1 VSGTAIVSGGRRGIG
16 RAICVALAGKGF
28 DVLVADIAQDADA
41 EKTIRLVGD
50 AGRRAAFHQADISD
64 LNTHP
69 ALLAAADQLSGPL
82 TCLVNNAGVST
93 LKRGDMLELTPESY
107 DHVMAINLRAA
118 FFLSQAFAKSRIDQ
132 TAGRFCSIINV
143 SSANAEIMALDRSD
157 YTLSKSGMST
167 MSKMFAARLAPH
179 DIHVYDVRPG
189 LIRTDMTKPVLD
201 KYTDF
206 IAAGGV
212 PMPRWGEPEDVGAT
226 VAMLASG
233 AMPYST
239 GDHIGVDGGLAL
251 RIWQASKGGQST

>member
-1 VSGTAIVSGGRRGIG
+1 
-16 RAICVALAGKGF
+16 
-28 DVLVADIAQDADA
+28 VLVADLAQDADA
-41 EKTIRLVGD
+41 EETLHAV
-50 AGRRAAFHQADISD
+50 ALTGRRAAFHQADIS
-64 LNTHP
+64 NIGTHS
-69 ALLAAADQLSGPL
+69 ALLSAAEKLSGPL
-82 TCLVNNAGVST
+82 VCLVNNAGVST

-107 DHVMAINLRAA
+107 DHVMAVNLRAA
-118 FFLSQAFAKSRIDQ
+118 FFLSQAFAKSLVAQ
-132 TAGRFCSIINV
+132 TSDHFRSIINV

-157 YTLSKSGMST
+157 YTLSKSGMSA

-179 DIHVYDVRPG
+179 GIHVYDVRPG

-201 KYTDF
+201 KYSNF

-212 PMPRWGEPEDVGAT
+212 PMPRWGEPEDVGVT

-251 RIWQASKGGQST
+251 RIWQASKGGQTT